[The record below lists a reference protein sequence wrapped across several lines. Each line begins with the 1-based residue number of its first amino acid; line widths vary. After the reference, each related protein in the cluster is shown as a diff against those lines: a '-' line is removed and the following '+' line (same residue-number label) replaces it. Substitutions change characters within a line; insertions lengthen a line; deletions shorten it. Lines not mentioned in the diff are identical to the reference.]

1 MKVYGRSMGSGGSTY
16 VITLALMT
24 LVLLRRCSGL
34 ARQNSNLYP
43 MVPTYTKIMS
53 RLFRDF
59 SGLLFGFSFIFVNAL
74 TFVCFSTCG
83 PPNLTGMA
91 SFPCDR
97 SCYEYLR

>member
-24 LVLLRRCSGL
+24 LFLLRLCSGL
-34 ARQNSNLYP
+34 TRQNLNLYP

-59 SGLLFGFSFIFVNAL
+59 SGLLFGFSYIFVNAL
-74 TFVCFSTCG
+74 TFVCVF
-83 PPNLTGMA
+83 PPVGHPT
-91 SFPCDR
+91 
-97 SCYEYLR
+97 